1 MALQLNN
8 SIIEHKKDV
17 LLDPSYTGALE
28 RGMVMV
34 DAGFNAAGERIV
46 APSSASAGERVV
58 GFLWLSETN
67 QAQVPIIEELAVPAA
82 APLTL
87 TLRERPANDAA
98 GIRAYNS
105 DTGATI
111 AVVDG
116 GPGAGQLGLA
126 ASPSKEVT
134 ADAALAGV
142 NVTLVYE
149 FDISAQELARR
160 GGRRSVNQGAE
171 GLYDQVTIVYGNCTI
186 HTSCFDPSEALDVAT
201 NLVLASGAN
210 GDVVLTGGAGT
221 DFGTKVQAPQMLLSP
236 GIEQAFIGV
245 ECNLPG

>member
-1 MALQLNN
+1 MAINLNL
-8 SIIEHKKDV
+8 SIMEHKKDV

-34 DAGFNAAGERIV
+34 DAGFNAAGERLV
-46 APSSASAGERVV
+46 APSAGAGGERPV

-67 QAQVPIIEELAVPAA
+67 QAQVPIIEKLAVPAA

-98 GIRAYNS
+98 GVRAYNT
-105 DTGATI
+105 DTGAAITI
-111 AVVDG
+111 VDG
-116 GPGAGQLGLA
+116 APGAGQLGLA
-126 ASPSKEVT
+126 AAPSKVVT
-134 ADAALAGV
+134 ADVGLAGV

-149 FDISAQELARR
+149 FAISAQELARR

-171 GLYDQVTIVYGNCTI
+171 GLYNQVTIVYGNCTI
-186 HTSCFDPSEALDVAT
+186 FTSCFDPSDALDVAA
-201 NLVLASGAN
+201 NVAINSGPGGDCVL
-210 GDVVLTGGAGT
+210 GGAGT
-221 DFGTKVQAPQMLLSP
+221 LVGTKVAAPQMLLTP
-236 GIEQAFIGV
+236 GVEQAFIGV